1 MAFFDLNAIDMNMG
15 TTSASVQPK
24 ILEKMIELQV
34 QHDLPVNIIV
44 GEKEDE
50 LVKVTLEYELI
61 DHDVAN
67 WLINKG
73 SQYFCELPPKVIL
86 ACHD

>member
-24 ILEKMIELQV
+24 ILWKMIQLQIL
-34 QHDLPVNIIV
+34 HDLPVEIIV
-44 GEKEDE
+44 GERDKE
-50 LVKVTLEYELI
+50 LIKVTLKYELI